1 MSRKIILYIATSL
14 DGFIAKE
21 SGAVDWLKGDVD
33 NPDLDNGYQQFY
45 DSIDTVV
52 MGRVTYEQIINTLS
66 PDTWPYEGKKCYVAT
81 RQKGLFD
88 SNVEFITNDIT
99 KTITHLKEEAGKD
112 IWLVGGGRLID
123 QFISHNLIDRYIIT
137 IIPTL
142 LGAGIPLFSKEN
154 AELELE
160 LKLVETKSFD
170 GMVEL
175 TYIRR

>member
-1 MSRKIILYIATSL
+1 MSRKIILYIAMSI

-21 SGAVDWLKGDVD
+21 NGAVDWLKGDVD
-33 NPDLDNGYQQFY
+33 NPDLDNGYLQFY

-52 MGRVTYEQIINTLS
+52 MGRVTYEQVVNVLS
-66 PDTWPYEGKKCYVAT
+66 PDVWAYEGKKCYVAT
-81 RQKGLFD
+81 RQKGLKD
-88 SNVEFITNDIT
+88 SKVEFITDDIT
-99 KTITHLKEEAGKD
+99 KTITDLKKEAGKD

-123 QFISHNLIDRYIIT
+123 QFISHNLIDRYVIT

-154 AELELE
+154 SELELE
-160 LKLVETKSFD
+160 LKLLESKTFD

-175 TYIRR
+175 TYIKR